1 MWKRKKEAQQ
11 LVEELNLLNH
21 GLNGLLGKLY
31 KLDRFLPEQ
40 IAEVVGKILLV
51 FYVFSMVWW
60 LKQDLVMDVTLGFI
74 FSFYMTLVIVSL
86 VLYLY
91 VCSGYAWI
99 GFTLELICVPVP
111 VLCGACLDLVS
122 RFNENAFLLTFV
134 ITGVLVC
141 VISFV
146 TFCYAE
152 YGAKMRNLY
161 CIHVGYR
168 RQDVRQLRTELRRRQ
183 KLVEMMNQW
192 NTQQLELGEER
203 EVLERFGRLRQVL
216 AEEFQYILK
225 LAVSTELV
233 EETLLIRVID
243 GRDEEKLLYS
253 DIFSQNVDE
262 EVISWMTERV
272 LKNESVEDFRKQYG
286 LG

>member
-122 RFNENAFLLTFV
+122 RFNENAFLLNFV
-134 ITGVLVC
+134 ITAMLVC
-141 VISFV
+141 VISFA

-152 YGAKMRNLY
+152 YGAKRRNLY

-168 RQDVRQLRTELRRRQ
+168 RQDVRQLRAELYERQ

-192 NTQQLELGEER
+192 NAQRLEFGEER

-216 AEEFQYILK
+216 VEEFQYILK

-233 EETLLIRVID
+233 EETLLIQVID
-243 GRDEEKLLYS
+243 GKDEEKLHYS
-253 DIFSQNVDE
+253 GIFSQDE
-262 EVISWMTERV
+262 YEVVISWMTERV
-272 LKNESVEDFRKQYG
+272 LQNESVEDFRKQYG
-286 LG
+286 LV